1 MLDIRSIQNFSLSDP
16 RILFLDQLGVIIIQP
31 PTKNDNDKLNKMQNI
46 DEDST
51 KKIELRN

>member
-16 RILFLDQLGVIIIQP
+16 RILFLDQLGVIILQP